1 LRNNQAM
8 EQVKVNAII
17 PEADREVIHG
27 MAREYETTVQ
37 RMVAILIGYGIRDM
51 TAKQIRQAVK
61 LAAQKSPTRK
71 YQRTKPI

>member
-1 LRNNQAM
+1 M

-17 PEADREVIHG
+17 PESDRQVIHG

-37 RMVAILIGYGIRDM
+37 RMVAILIGYGIRGM
-51 TAKQIRQAVK
+51 TRTQLVAAVK
-61 LAAQKSPTRK
+61 LAAKKSSTRK